1 MSATHLVVVPRD
13 ADGAVEPLAA
23 RARRLQAEA
32 RAVAREHVEQLR
44 AALAEVAR
52 ISAEI
57 ADGGEAYPVGA
68 REISRRL
75 ADDTASQALTL
86 SALNDRMVN

>member
-13 ADGAVEPLAA
+13 GEGPIEPLAH
-23 RARRLQAEA
+23 RIRRLQAEA
-32 RAVAREHVEQLR
+32 RSLAKEHVEQLR
-44 AALAEVAR
+44 ANLADVAR
-52 ISAEI
+52 LASEI

-75 ADDTASQALTL
+75 MEDAAAQALTL
-86 SALNDRMVN
+86 EAINDRSMN